1 MSIINKSLR
10 SAAGTVAAVLAAA
23 PARADWGLLNMPQG
37 VTNLSREI
45 YDLHMLILWVCV
57 VIGAVVFAAMV
68 YSLVKYRRSQGAVA
82 DTSILHSDKVEFIWT
97 IIPVFILVAMAVP
110 AARTLLKIEDM
121 TGSQMTV
128 KVTGYQWQ
136 WRYDY
141 LDAGVGFY
149 SRLATSSDEA
159 RQLDS
164 GVTPDSVDNYLL
176 DVDNPLVVPEDTK
189 VRLLLTANDVIHSW
203 WVPELAVKRDAIPG
217 FVNEL
222 WFQANEPGTYRGQC
236 AELCGRDH
244 GFMPVVVVVKTR
256 EDFAAWLETEQAK
269 NRPAAV
275 TADATT
281 AQLHAT
287 GGVAILAQAE

>member
-1 MSIINKSLR
+1 MSIQKRSLLTIA
-10 SAAGTVAAVLAAA
+10 SAAATVLAVT
-23 PARADWGLLNMPQG
+23 PARADWSLLNMPQG
-37 VTNLSREI
+37 VTDLSREI

-57 VIGAVVFAAMV
+57 AIGAVVFSAMV
-68 YSLVKYRRSQGAVA
+68 YSLVKYRKSQGAVP
-82 DTSILHSDKVEFIWT
+82 DTSVLHSDKAEFIWT
-97 IIPVFILVAMAVP
+97 VIPVFILVAMAVP

-121 TGSQMTV
+121 TGSQLTV

-141 LDAGVGFY
+141 LDEGIGFY
-149 SRLATSSDEA
+149 SRLARPSDEA
-159 RQLDS
+159 RQLRS
-164 GVTPDSVDNYLL
+164 GVDPKSVDHYLL

-203 WVPELAVKRDAIPG
+203 WVPALAVKRDAIPG

-222 WFQANEPGTYRGQC
+222 WFQAKEPGTYRGQC

-244 GFMPVVVVVKTR
+244 GFMPVVVIVKTKD
-256 EDFAAWLETEQAK
+256 EYAAWLKAEQAK
-269 NRPAAV
+269 TRQADA
-275 TADATT
+275 TADAVT